1 MKDLF
6 NRSFSARDRLKR
18 AEAYSGARRALK
30 RPKVSSWS
38 RWWNAGKFATRTQ
51 TTSKKKDYLVKHSK
65 ARHHCPPPPHKTFGH
80 RKDDTWPPKCKLE
93 MYLPLN
99 SLITLSISD

>member
-51 TTSKKKDYLVKHSK
+51 TTSKKKDYLVKPSK
-65 ARHHCPPPPHKTFGH
+65 ARHHCPPPTKNSATEKTTLGH
-80 RKDDTWPPKCKLE
+80 QNVNWKCT
-93 MYLPLN
+93 YP
-99 SLITLSISD
+99 SIR